1 MPRSEAEESNAQNNK
16 HGVNRN
22 NNNNNNTRDQN
33 DWVFKHAARRN
44 ETGIRAWRATARTRR
59 SSRQTWFCHASV
71 LYRDVTFVRFVLGSV
86 VVPTVRGVFYMR
98 VHLLRVV

>member
-22 NNNNNNTRDQN
+22 NNNNNNNNNAIRTTGFLN
-33 DWVFKHAARRN
+33 TPH
-44 ETGIRAWRATARTRR
+44 EGTGIRAWRATARTKR